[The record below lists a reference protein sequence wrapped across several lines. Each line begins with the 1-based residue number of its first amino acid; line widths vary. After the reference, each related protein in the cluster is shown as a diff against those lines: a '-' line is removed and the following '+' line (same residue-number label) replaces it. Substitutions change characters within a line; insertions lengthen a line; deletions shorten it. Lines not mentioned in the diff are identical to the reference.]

1 MSGENNG
8 FGPHQ
13 GANEAPNTNPWA
25 IQSDGQNA
33 ADQPQQQFPQG
44 YSEQGYPPQDN
55 GQYGQSNMG
64 SPFVGD
70 SAPYYAQG
78 GYGQQYGLEYGPADY
93 SQAAPVYQE
102 KQSSGARWAIIALIV
117 LAVIALCAALA
128 FFLLKS
134 GSDEK
139 NTSPILTTSAA
150 TTIEAPP
157 TEEAAKVPKRPAYP
171 SLPAG
176 AVAANEA
183 AMSGAAGGDLN
194 NVYRDSTMTSPEF
207 ARAVR
212 DAYVEHY
219 LSTKEYN
226 AVITAYSPV
235 TGITYTMDCRDNGEY
250 VTCTGGNN
258 AIVYIV

>member
-78 GYGQQYGLEYGPADY
+78 GYGQQYGPEYGSADY
-93 SQAAPVYQE
+93 SQAALVYQE
-102 KQSSGARWAIIALIV
+102 KQSSGTRWAIIALIV

-128 FFLLKS
+128 FSFLR
-134 GSDEK
+134 
-139 NTSPILTTSAA
+139 A
-150 TTIEAPP
+150 
-157 TEEAAKVPKRPAYP
+157 
-171 SLPAG
+171 
-176 AVAANEA
+176 A
-183 AMSGAAGGDLN
+183 AM
-194 NVYRDSTMTSPEF
+194 RRTP
-207 ARAVR
+207 AR
-212 DAYVEHY
+212 
-219 LSTKEYN
+219 
-226 AVITAYSPV
+226 
-235 TGITYTMDCRDNGEY
+235 C
-250 VTCTGGNN
+250 
-258 AIVYIV
+258 

>member
-8 FGPHQ
+8 FGPYQ

-25 IQSDGQNA
+25 KQSGGQNA

-44 YSEQGYPPQDN
+44 YSQQGYPPQDY
-55 GQYGQSNMG
+55 GQYELSNMG
-64 SPFVGD
+64 SPFAGD

-78 GYGQQYGLEYGPADY
+78 GYSQQYGPADY

-102 KQSSGARWAIIALIV
+102 ERSSGTKWAIIALIV

-128 FFLLKS
+128 FFLLKD

-139 NTSPILTTSAA
+139 NASPMLTTSAEA
-150 TTIEAPP
+150 TTEAPT
-157 TEEAAKVPKRPAYP
+157 TEETTKAPERPAYP

-176 AVAANEA
+176 AVAANDA

-212 DAYVEHY
+212 DAYVEHF
-219 LSTKEYN
+219 LDTKEYN

-235 TGITYTMDCRDNGEY
+235 TGINYTMDCRDNGEY

>member
-1 MSGENNG
+1 M
-8 FGPHQ
+8 
-13 GANEAPNTNPWA
+13 
-25 IQSDGQNA
+25 
-33 ADQPQQQFPQG
+33 
-44 YSEQGYPPQDN
+44 
-55 GQYGQSNMG
+55 
-64 SPFVGD
+64 
-70 SAPYYAQG
+70 
-78 GYGQQYGLEYGPADY
+78 
-93 SQAAPVYQE
+93 YQE
-102 KQSSGARWAIIALIV
+102 KQSSGTRWAIIALIV

-150 TTIEAPP
+150 TTTEAPP